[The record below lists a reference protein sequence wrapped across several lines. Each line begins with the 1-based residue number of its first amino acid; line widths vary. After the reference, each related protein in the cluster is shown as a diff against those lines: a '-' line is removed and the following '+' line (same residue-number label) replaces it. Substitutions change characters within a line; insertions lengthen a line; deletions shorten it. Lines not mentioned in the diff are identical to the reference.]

1 MAAIVEGTNLTKRFG
16 TGDATV
22 VAIDSVDITIQASE
36 LVMIM
41 GDSGCGKT
49 TLISLLGCILTP
61 DEGELRIDGET
72 ISSVGE
78 TSRSRLPS
86 AGEPS
91 AVGETSRSRLGETSR
106 HDMSQIRREK
116 IGFVFQLF
124 HLLPYLTALE
134 NVMVAM
140 DIARTNTE
148 EAADRAQELL
158 TQVGLAERF
167 HHRPAQL
174 SGGEK
179 QRVSFARALANRPKI
194 IFADEPTANLD
205 SRQSDNL
212 MNLIQELRQE
222 HQTTIA
228 IVTHHEGLK
237 ANADRVIHMKDGRIV
252 A

>member
-22 VAIDSVDITIQASE
+22 VAIDAVDIAIQASE

-72 ISSVGE
+72 ICQDA
-78 TSRSRLPS
+78 R
-86 AGEPS
+86 
-91 AVGETSRSRLGETSR
+91 
-106 HDMSQIRREK
+106 DMSQIRCEK

-148 EAADRAQELL
+148 EAETRAQELL

-167 HHRPAQL
+167 SHRPAQL

-212 MNLIQELRQE
+212 MSLIQELRQE
-222 HQTTIA
+222 YQTTVA

>member
-1 MAAIVEGTNLTKRFG
+1 MAAIIEGVGLTKRFG
-16 TGDATV
+16 FGDAAV
-22 VAIDSVDITIQASE
+22 IAIDSVDIRIEERE
-36 LVMIM
+36 LLMIM

-61 DEGELRIDGET
+61 DAGELRIDGEE
-72 ISSVGE
+72 INPNNQDLSV
-78 TSRSRLPS
+78 
-86 AGEPS
+86 
-91 AVGETSRSRLGETSR
+91 
-106 HDMSQIRREK
+106 IRREK

-140 DIARTNTE
+140 NIAKINATE
-148 EAADRAQELL
+148 AKKRAIELL
-158 TQVGLAERF
+158 TRVGLSERL
-167 HHRPAQL
+167 HHRPAQM

-237 ANADRVIHMKDGRIV
+237 EDADRVIYMKDGRIITS
-252 A
+252 

>member
-1 MAAIVEGTNLTKRFG
+1 MAIVEGNGLTKRFG

-22 VAIDSVDITIQASE
+22 VAIDSVDIAIQESE

-61 DEGELRIDGET
+61 DAGQIRIDGEP
-72 ISSVGE
+72 IDPASQ
-78 TSRSRLPS
+78 
-86 AGEPS
+86 
-91 AVGETSRSRLGETSR
+91 
-106 HDMSQIRREK
+106 DMSVIRREK

-134 NVMVAM
+134 NVMIAM
-140 DIARTNTE
+140 DLARTKTD
-148 EAADRAQELL
+148 AAENRAMELL
-158 TQVGLAERF
+158 TQVGLSERF

-179 QRVSFARALANRPKI
+179 QRVSFARALANRPKV

-222 HQTTIA
+222 HQTTVA
-228 IVTHHEGLK
+228 IVTHHEGLRK
-237 ANADRVIHMKDGRIV
+237 SADRIIQMKDGRIV
-252 A
+252 GE

>member
-1 MAAIVEGTNLTKRFG
+1 MAAIVEGIGLTKRFG

-22 VAIDSVDITIQASE
+22 VAVDAVDIRIEEGE
-36 LVMIM
+36 LLMLM

-61 DEGELRIDGET
+61 DDGELRIDGEPINT
-72 ISSVGE
+72 VSEDLSI
-78 TSRSRLPS
+78 
-86 AGEPS
+86 
-91 AVGETSRSRLGETSR
+91 
-106 HDMSQIRREK
+106 IRREK

-140 DIARTNTE
+140 DIASTKTN
-148 EAADRAQELL
+148 EAENRATELL
-158 TQVGLAERF
+158 TQVGLIDRL

-212 MNLIQELRQE
+212 MNLIQELRRE
-222 HQTTIA
+222 YQTTIA

-237 ANADRVIHMKDGRIV
+237 QNADRVIQMKDGRIV
-252 A
+252 NT

>member
-1 MAAIVEGTNLTKRFG
+1 MTTIVKGIGLKKRFG
-16 TGDATV
+16 YGDAAVT
-22 VAIDSVDITIQASE
+22 AIDSVDIQIEESE
-36 LVMIM
+36 LVMLM

-61 DEGELRIDGET
+61 DEGELQIDGKA
-72 ISSVGE
+72 IDPYNQD
-78 TSRSRLPS
+78 LS
-86 AGEPS
+86 A
-91 AVGETSRSRLGETSR
+91 
-106 HDMSQIRREK
+106 IRREK
-116 IGFVFQLF
+116 IGFVFQMF

-140 DIARTNTE
+140 DIAKINSTE
-148 EAADRAQELL
+148 AKNRGIELL
-158 TQVGLAERF
+158 TRIGLSERL

-212 MNLIQELRQE
+212 MNLFQELRKE
-222 HQTTIA
+222 HQTTIV
-228 IVTHHEGLK
+228 IVTHHEGLRQ
-237 ANADRVIHMKDGRIV
+237 NADRIIHMKDGRIV
-252 A
+252 AS

>member
-1 MAAIVEGTNLTKRFG
+1 MTAVVEGTGLTKRFG

-22 VAIDSVDITIQASE
+22 VAVDSVDIRIEAGE

-61 DEGELRIDGET
+61 DAGELRIDGKPVDPVNEDL
-72 ISSVGE
+72 SVI
-78 TSRSRLPS
+78 
-86 AGEPS
+86 
-91 AVGETSRSRLGETSR
+91 R
-106 HDMSQIRREK
+106 HEK

-140 DIARTNTE
+140 DIASTKTD
-148 EAADRAQELL
+148 EAENRATELL
-158 TQVGLAERF
+158 TEVGLSDRL

-212 MNLIQELRQE
+212 MNLIQELRRE
-222 HQTTIA
+222 YQTTIA

-237 ANADRVIHMKDGRIV
+237 ENADRVIQMKDGRIV
-252 A
+252 TA

>member
-1 MAAIVEGTNLTKRFG
+1 MAAIVEGNGLTKRFG

-22 VAIDSVDITIQASE
+22 IAIDSVDITIEARE

-61 DEGELRIDGET
+61 DAGHIRIDGEP
-72 ISSVGE
+72 IN
-78 TSRSRLPS
+78 P
-86 AGEPS
+86 
-91 AVGETSRSRLGETSR
+91 AVQ
-106 HDMSQIRREK
+106 DMSIIRREK

-140 DIARTNTE
+140 DLARTQTE
-148 EAADRAQELL
+148 EAENRATELL
-158 TQVGLAERF
+158 TQVGLIERL

-179 QRVSFARALANRPKI
+179 QRVSFARALANQPKI

-212 MNLIQELRQE
+212 MSLIQELRQE
-222 HQTTIA
+222 YQTTVA

-237 ANADRVIHMKDGRIV
+237 NNADRIIQMKDGRIV
-252 A
+252 AA

>member
-1 MAAIVEGTNLTKRFG
+1 MAAIVEGNGLTKRFG

-22 VAIDSVDITIQASE
+22 VAIDSVDITIEARE

-61 DEGELRIDGET
+61 DAGQIRIDGEP
-72 ISSVGE
+72 IN
-78 TSRSRLPS
+78 P
-86 AGEPS
+86 
-91 AVGETSRSRLGETSR
+91 AVQ
-106 HDMSQIRREK
+106 DMSIIRREK

-140 DIARTNTE
+140 DLARTQTE
-148 EAADRAQELL
+148 EAENRAIELL
-158 TQVGLAERF
+158 TQVGLIERL

-179 QRVSFARALANRPKI
+179 QRVSFARALANQPKI

-212 MNLIQELRQE
+212 MSLIQELRQE
-222 HQTTIA
+222 YQTTVA

-237 ANADRVIHMKDGRIV
+237 NNADRIIQMKDGRIV
-252 A
+252 AA

>member
-1 MAAIVEGTNLTKRFG
+1 MATIIEGIGLSKRFG
-16 TGDATV
+16 FGDAAV
-22 VAIDSVDITIQASE
+22 VAIDSVDIHIEERE

-61 DEGELRIDGET
+61 DAGEIRIDGEQVDPVNHDL
-72 ISSVGE
+72 SV
-78 TSRSRLPS
+78 
-86 AGEPS
+86 
-91 AVGETSRSRLGETSR
+91 
-106 HDMSQIRREK
+106 IRRDK
-116 IGFVFQLF
+116 IGFVFQMF
-124 HLLPYLTALE
+124 HLLPYLTAME

-140 DIARTNTE
+140 DIAKTKAFESEN
-148 EAADRAQELL
+148 RAIDLL
-158 TQVGLAERF
+158 ARVGLSERL
-167 HHRPAQL
+167 HHRPGQL

-212 MNLIQELRQE
+212 MNLIQELRHE

-228 IVTHHEGLK
+228 IVTHHEGLRE
-237 ANADRVIHMKDGRIV
+237 NADRIIQMKDGRIID

>member
-1 MAAIVEGTNLTKRFG
+1 MAAIVEGTGLTKRFG
-16 TGDATV
+16 SGDATV
-22 VAIDSVDITIQASE
+22 VAVDAVDIRIEAGE
-36 LVMIM
+36 LVMLM

-61 DEGELRIDGET
+61 DTGELQIDGEP
-72 ISSVGE
+72 INPEVQDLSV
-78 TSRSRLPS
+78 
-86 AGEPS
+86 
-91 AVGETSRSRLGETSR
+91 
-106 HDMSQIRREK
+106 IRREK

-134 NVMVAM
+134 NVMVVM
-140 DIARTNTE
+140 DLAGTKTA
-148 EAADRAQELL
+148 EAESRATELL
-158 TQVGLAERF
+158 RQVGLSERL

-205 SRQSDNL
+205 SRQSNNL

-237 ANADRVIHMKDGRIV
+237 ENADRIIQMKDGRILTP
-252 A
+252 

>member
-1 MAAIVEGTNLTKRFG
+1 MTAIIEGIGLTKRFG
-16 TGDATV
+16 VGDAAV
-22 VAIDSVDITIQASE
+22 VAIDSVDIRIDERE

-61 DEGELRIDGET
+61 DAGELRIDGEEIDLT
-72 ISSVGE
+72 GQDLS
-78 TSRSRLPS
+78 L
-86 AGEPS
+86 
-91 AVGETSRSRLGETSR
+91 
-106 HDMSQIRREK
+106 IRRQK

-140 DIARTNTE
+140 DIAKTDKS
-148 EAADRAQELL
+148 EAEDRSIELL
-158 TQVGLAERF
+158 TRVGLSDRL
-167 HHRPAQL
+167 HHRPAQM

-179 QRVSFARALANRPKI
+179 QRVSFARALANRPKV

-222 HQTTIA
+222 HQTTVV

-237 ANADRVIHMKDGRIV
+237 ENADRIVYMKDGKVITS
-252 A
+252 

>member
-1 MAAIVEGTNLTKRFG
+1 MAAIVEGSGLTKRFG
-16 TGDATV
+16 SGDATV
-22 VAIDSVDITIQASE
+22 VAVDSVDIRIEESE
-36 LVMIM
+36 LVMLM

-61 DEGELRIDGET
+61 DTGELQIDGEP
-72 ISSVGE
+72 INPEVQDLSV
-78 TSRSRLPS
+78 
-86 AGEPS
+86 
-91 AVGETSRSRLGETSR
+91 
-106 HDMSQIRREK
+106 IRREK

-140 DIARTNTE
+140 DLARTKTD
-148 EAADRAQELL
+148 EAEIRATELL
-158 TQVGLAERF
+158 RQVGLSERL

-237 ANADRVIHMKDGRIV
+237 ENADRIIQMKDGRILTP
-252 A
+252 

>member
-1 MAAIVEGTNLTKRFG
+1 MAAIIEGNGLTKRFG

-22 VAIDSVDITIQASE
+22 TAIDSVDIAIEESE

-61 DEGELRIDGET
+61 DAGQIRIDGEP
-72 ISSVGE
+72 IDPEVQ
-78 TSRSRLPS
+78 
-86 AGEPS
+86 
-91 AVGETSRSRLGETSR
+91 
-106 HDMSQIRREK
+106 DMSLIRREK

-134 NVMVAM
+134 NVMIAM
-140 DIARTNTE
+140 DLAKTDID
-148 EAADRAQELL
+148 EAENRAIELL
-158 TQVGLAERF
+158 TQVGLSERL

-179 QRVSFARALANRPKI
+179 QRVSFARALANRPKV

-212 MNLIQELRQE
+212 MSLIQELRQE
-222 HQTTIA
+222 HQTTVA
-228 IVTHHEGLK
+228 IVTHHEGLRQ
-237 ANADRVIHMKDGRIV
+237 NADRIIQMKDGRII
-252 A
+252 AA

>member
-1 MAAIVEGTNLTKRFG
+1 MHDSSNEELSMATIIEGIGLNKQFG
-16 TGDATV
+16 IGDAAVT
-22 VAIDSVDITIQASE
+22 AINSVNIQIEQGE

-61 DEGELRIDGET
+61 DSGELRIDGEV
-72 ISSVGE
+72 IDPENQDLSV
-78 TSRSRLPS
+78 
-86 AGEPS
+86 
-91 AVGETSRSRLGETSR
+91 
-106 HDMSQIRREK
+106 IRREK

-140 DIARTNTE
+140 DITKTSSTKSE
-148 EAADRAQELL
+148 TRAIELL
-158 TQVGLAERF
+158 TRVGLSERL
-167 HHRPAQL
+167 HHRPAQM

-205 SRQSDNL
+205 SRQSDNM
-212 MNLIQELRQE
+212 MNLIQEIRQE
-222 HQTTIA
+222 QQTTIA

-237 ANADRVIHMKDGRIV
+237 ENADRVIQMKDGRII
-252 A
+252 AS

>member
-1 MAAIVEGTNLTKRFG
+1 MAAIIEGNGLTKHFG

-22 VAIDSVDITIQASE
+22 VAIDSVDIAIEERE

-61 DEGELRIDGET
+61 DAGQIRIDGEQ
-72 ISSVGE
+72 IDPE
-78 TSRSRLPS
+78 
-86 AGEPS
+86 AQ
-91 AVGETSRSRLGETSR
+91 
-106 HDMSQIRREK
+106 DMSVIRREK

-134 NVMVAM
+134 NVIVAM
-140 DIARTNTE
+140 DLAQTKTD
-148 EAADRAQELL
+148 EAESRATELL
-158 TQVGLAERF
+158 TQVGLSERL

-179 QRVSFARALANRPKI
+179 QRVSFARALANRPKV

-212 MNLIQELRQE
+212 MSLIQELRQE
-222 HQTTIA
+222 YQTTVA
-228 IVTHHEGLK
+228 IVTHHEGLRK
-237 ANADRVIHMKDGRIV
+237 NADRIIQMKDGRIIP

>member
-1 MAAIVEGTNLTKRFG
+1 MAAIVEGIGLTKRFG

-22 VAIDSVDITIQASE
+22 VAVDAVDISIEESE
-36 LVMIM
+36 LVMLM

-61 DEGELRIDGET
+61 DDGVLRIDGEPVNT
-72 ISSVGE
+72 VSEDLSI
-78 TSRSRLPS
+78 
-86 AGEPS
+86 
-91 AVGETSRSRLGETSR
+91 
-106 HDMSQIRREK
+106 IRREK

-140 DIARTNTE
+140 DIASTKTD
-148 EAADRAQELL
+148 EAENRATELL
-158 TQVGLAERF
+158 TKVGLIDRL

-222 HQTTIA
+222 YQTTIA

-237 ANADRVIHMKDGRIV
+237 ENADRVIQMKDGRIV
-252 A
+252 NI

>member
-1 MAAIVEGTNLTKRFG
+1 MTAIVEGNGLTKRFG

-22 VAIDSVDITIQASE
+22 VAVDAVDVAIQESE

-61 DEGELRIDGET
+61 DAGQIRI
-72 ISSVGE
+72 
-78 TSRSRLPS
+78 
-86 AGEPS
+86 AGEAIDP
-91 AVGETSRSRLGETSR
+91 AAQ
-106 HDMSQIRREK
+106 DMSVIRREK

-134 NVMVAM
+134 NVMIAM
-140 DIARTNTE
+140 DLAQTKTD
-148 EAADRAQELL
+148 AAENRAMELL
-158 TQVGLAERF
+158 TQVGLSERF

-179 QRVSFARALANRPKI
+179 QRVSFARALANRPKVV
-194 IFADEPTANLD
+194 FADEPTANLD

-212 MNLIQELRQE
+212 MSLIQELRQE
-222 HQTTIA
+222 HQTTVA

-237 ANADRVIHMKDGRIV
+237 KSADRIIQMKDGRIV
-252 A
+252 GE

>member
-1 MAAIVEGTNLTKRFG
+1 MAAVVEGHWLTKRFG

-22 VAIDSVDITIQASE
+22 VAVDSVDIRIEAGE

-61 DEGELRIDGET
+61 DAGELRIDGKPIDPVNEDL
-72 ISSVGE
+72 SVI
-78 TSRSRLPS
+78 
-86 AGEPS
+86 
-91 AVGETSRSRLGETSR
+91 R
-106 HDMSQIRREK
+106 HEK

-140 DIARTNTE
+140 DIASTKTD
-148 EAADRAQELL
+148 AAERRAVELL
-158 TQVGLAERF
+158 TQVGLSERF
-167 HHRPAQL
+167 HHPPCATLWWRKTACLIRTCACQ
-174 SGGEK
+174 SSEDC
-179 QRVSFARALANRPKI
+179 
-194 IFADEPTANLD
+194 FADEPTANLD

-212 MNLIQELRQE
+212 MNLIQELRRE
-222 HQTTIA
+222 YQTTIA

-237 ANADRVIHMKDGRIV
+237 ENADRIIQMKDGRIV
-252 A
+252 TP

>member
-1 MAAIVEGTNLTKRFG
+1 MTAVVEGTGLTKRFG

-22 VAIDSVDITIQASE
+22 VAVDSVDIRIEAGE

-61 DEGELRIDGET
+61 DAGELRIDGEP
-72 ISSVGE
+72 IDPVNEDLSVI
-78 TSRSRLPS
+78 
-86 AGEPS
+86 
-91 AVGETSRSRLGETSR
+91 R
-106 HDMSQIRREK
+106 HEK

-140 DIARTNTE
+140 DIASTKTD
-148 EAADRAQELL
+148 AAERRATELL
-158 TQVGLAERF
+158 TQVGLSERF

-194 IFADEPTANLD
+194 VFADEPTANLD

-212 MNLIQELRQE
+212 MNLIQELRRE
-222 HQTTIA
+222 YQTTIA

-237 ANADRVIHMKDGRIV
+237 ENADRIIHMKDGKIV
-252 A
+252 TP

>member
-1 MAAIVEGTNLTKRFG
+1 MAAIIEGVGLTKRFG
-16 TGDATV
+16 FGDAAV
-22 VAIDSVDITIQASE
+22 VAIDSVDIRIEERE
-36 LVMIM
+36 LLMIM

-61 DEGELRIDGET
+61 DAGELRIDGEE
-72 ISSVGE
+72 INPNNQDLSV
-78 TSRSRLPS
+78 
-86 AGEPS
+86 
-91 AVGETSRSRLGETSR
+91 
-106 HDMSQIRREK
+106 IRREK

-140 DIARTNTE
+140 NIAKTNATE
-148 EAADRAQELL
+148 AKKRALELL
-158 TQVGLAERF
+158 TRVGLSKRL
-167 HHRPAQL
+167 HHRPAQM

-237 ANADRVIHMKDGRIV
+237 ENADRVIYMKDGRITTS
-252 A
+252 

>member
-1 MAAIVEGTNLTKRFG
+1 MAIVVEGTGLTKRFG
-16 TGDATV
+16 SGDATV
-22 VAIDSVDITIQASE
+22 VAVDSVDIRIEESE
-36 LVMIM
+36 LVMLM

-61 DEGELRIDGET
+61 DDGELQIDGEPVT
-72 ISSVGE
+72 REVQDLSV
-78 TSRSRLPS
+78 
-86 AGEPS
+86 
-91 AVGETSRSRLGETSR
+91 
-106 HDMSQIRREK
+106 IRREK

-140 DIARTNTE
+140 DLARTKTTE
-148 EAADRAQELL
+148 AENRATELL
-158 TQVGLAERF
+158 TQVGLSERL

-237 ANADRVIHMKDGRIV
+237 ENADRVVQMKDGRIV
-252 A
+252 DR

>member
-1 MAAIVEGTNLTKRFG
+1 MAAIVEGHDLTKRFG

-22 VAIDSVDITIQASE
+22 VAIDSVDIAIEESE

-61 DEGELRIDGET
+61 DTGELRIDGEP
-72 ISSVGE
+72 INPEVQ
-78 TSRSRLPS
+78 
-86 AGEPS
+86 
-91 AVGETSRSRLGETSR
+91 
-106 HDMSQIRREK
+106 DMSVIRREK

-140 DIARTNTE
+140 DLARTHTTE
-148 EAADRAQELL
+148 AESRATALL
-158 TQVGLAERF
+158 TQVGLSERL

-237 ANADRVIHMKDGRIV
+237 ENADRVIQMKDGRIV
-252 A
+252 TT

>member
-1 MAAIVEGTNLTKRFG
+1 
-16 TGDATV
+16 
-22 VAIDSVDITIQASE
+22 
-36 LVMIM
+36 
-41 GDSGCGKT
+41 
-49 TLISLLGCILTP
+49 
-61 DEGELRIDGET
+61 
-72 ISSVGE
+72 
-78 TSRSRLPS
+78 
-86 AGEPS
+86 
-91 AVGETSRSRLGETSR
+91 
-106 HDMSQIRREK
+106 MSQIRREK

-148 EAADRAQELL
+148 EAASRAQELL

>member
-1 MAAIVEGTNLTKRFG
+1 MTAIIEGIGLTKRFG
-16 TGDATV
+16 FGDAAV
-22 VAIDSVDITIQASE
+22 VAIDSVDIHIEERE

-61 DEGELRIDGET
+61 DAGELRIDGEEIDLT
-72 ISSVGE
+72 GQDLS
-78 TSRSRLPS
+78 L
-86 AGEPS
+86 
-91 AVGETSRSRLGETSR
+91 
-106 HDMSQIRREK
+106 IRRQK

-140 DIARTNTE
+140 DIAKTDKS
-148 EAADRAQELL
+148 EAEDRSIELL
-158 TQVGLAERF
+158 TRVGLSDRL
-167 HHRPAQL
+167 HHRPAQM

-179 QRVSFARALANRPKI
+179 QRVSFARALANRPKV

-222 HQTTIA
+222 HQTTVV

-237 ANADRVIHMKDGRIV
+237 ENADRIVYMKDGKITS
-252 A
+252 

>member
-1 MAAIVEGTNLTKRFG
+1 MTAIIEGTGLTKRFG
-16 TGDATV
+16 TGEATV
-22 VAIDSVDITIQASE
+22 LAVDAVDVQIEESE

-61 DEGELRIDGET
+61 DDGELRIDGEA
-72 ISSVGE
+72 IDPVSEDLSV
-78 TSRSRLPS
+78 
-86 AGEPS
+86 
-91 AVGETSRSRLGETSR
+91 
-106 HDMSQIRREK
+106 IRREK

-140 DIARTNTE
+140 DIAKTNTR
-148 EAADRAQELL
+148 EAESRAIELL
-158 TQVGLAERF
+158 TQVGLVDRL

-212 MNLIQELRQE
+212 MHLIQELRRE
-222 HQTTIA
+222 YQTTIA

-237 ANADRVIHMKDGRIV
+237 ANADRVIQMKDGRILNT
-252 A
+252 

>member
-1 MAAIVEGTNLTKRFG
+1 MATIVEGIGLTKRFG
-16 TGDATV
+16 FGDAAV
-22 VAIDSVDITIQASE
+22 VAIDSVDIRIEECE

-61 DEGELRIDGET
+61 DDGQLRIDGEQVDT
-72 ISSVGE
+72 VNHDLSV
-78 TSRSRLPS
+78 
-86 AGEPS
+86 
-91 AVGETSRSRLGETSR
+91 
-106 HDMSQIRREK
+106 IRREK
-116 IGFVFQLF
+116 IGFVFQMF
-124 HLLPYLTALE
+124 HLLPYLTAME

-140 DIARTNTE
+140 DIAKTKAFESEN
-148 EAADRAQELL
+148 RAIELL
-158 TQVGLAERF
+158 SRVGLSDRL
-167 HHRPAQL
+167 HHRPGQL

-222 HQTTIA
+222 HQSTIA
-228 IVTHHEGLK
+228 IVTHHEGLRE
-237 ANADRVIHMKDGRIV
+237 NADRIIQMKDGRIID

>member
-1 MAAIVEGTNLTKRFG
+1 MAAVVEGIGLTKRFG

-22 VAIDSVDITIQASE
+22 VAVDSVDIRIEAGE

-61 DEGELRIDGET
+61 DAGELRIDGEP
-72 ISSVGE
+72 IDPVNEDLSVI
-78 TSRSRLPS
+78 
-86 AGEPS
+86 
-91 AVGETSRSRLGETSR
+91 R
-106 HDMSQIRREK
+106 HEK

-134 NVMVAM
+134 NVLVAM
-140 DIARTNTE
+140 DIASTKTD
-148 EAADRAQELL
+148 AAEKRAIELL
-158 TQVGLAERF
+158 TQVGLSERLD
-167 HHRPAQL
+167 HRPAQL

-194 IFADEPTANLD
+194 VFADEPTANLD

-212 MNLIQELRQE
+212 MNLIQELRRE
-222 HQTTIA
+222 YQTTIA

-237 ANADRVIHMKDGRIV
+237 ENADRIIHMKDGRIV
-252 A
+252 TS

>member
-1 MAAIVEGTNLTKRFG
+1 MAAIVEGNGLTKRFG

-22 VAIDSVDITIQASE
+22 VAIDSVDITIEARE

-61 DEGELRIDGET
+61 DAGQIRIDGEP
-72 ISSVGE
+72 IN
-78 TSRSRLPS
+78 P
-86 AGEPS
+86 A
-91 AVGETSRSRLGETSR
+91 AQ
-106 HDMSQIRREK
+106 DMSIIRREK

-140 DIARTNTE
+140 DLARTQTE
-148 EAADRAQELL
+148 EAENRATELL
-158 TQVGLAERF
+158 TQVGLIERL

-179 QRVSFARALANRPKI
+179 QRVSFARALANQPKI

-212 MNLIQELRQE
+212 MSLIQELRQE
-222 HQTTIA
+222 YQTTVA

-237 ANADRVIHMKDGRIV
+237 NNADRIIQMKDGRIV
-252 A
+252 AA